1 MTDNIQ
7 NVAIATSR
15 NLADL
20 VTEEQIAPTEVVIG
34 AVRGI
39 VVFWMGCTVEGS
51 RTEGLK
57 VLQQVSNE
65 EIENMIRGIA
75 NGMVQA

>member
-1 MTDNIQ
+1 MTDKIQ
-7 NVAIATSR
+7 EVAIATSK

-20 VTEEQIAPTEVVIG
+20 VTEEQVAPTEVIIG
-34 AVRGI
+34 AIRGA

-57 VLQQVSNE
+57 ILQQVANE

-75 NGMVQA
+75 NGMVAA